1 MAYDKEIESIVFS
14 YLDGNDYD
22 TFQDKYDFFL
32 VNQKDP
38 DYFDFRYNFEK
49 KTLEFHDNVIRELKK
64 YFRLRYA
71 DADYLIEKWFI
82 QKYGFEVEDN
92 IKPWVT
98 TFRIY
103 RDRK

>member
-1 MAYDKEIESIVFS
+1 MAYDEQIESVVFA

-32 VNQKDP
+32 VNQEDP

-49 KTLEFHDNVIRELKK
+49 KALEFHDNVIRELKK
-64 YFRLRYA
+64 YFRLRYV
-71 DADYLIEKWFI
+71 DADYLIVKWFV
-82 QKYGFEVEDN
+82 QKYGFEVKDN

-98 TFRIY
+98 TFKIY

>member
-14 YLDGNDYD
+14 YLDGLDYD

-32 VNQKDP
+32 VNHDNP
-38 DYFDFRYNFEK
+38 DMFDFRYNFEK
-49 KTLEFHDNVIRELKK
+49 KTLEFHDDVIRELKK
-64 YFRLRYA
+64 YFKLRYT
-71 DADYLIEKWFI
+71 DADYLIEQWFV
-82 QKYGFEVEDN
+82 KRYGFEVEDN

>member
-1 MAYDKEIESIVFS
+1 MAYDEQIESVVFA

-32 VNQKDP
+32 VNQEDP

-64 YFRLRYA
+64 YFRLRYV
-71 DADYLIEKWFI
+71 DADYLIVKWFA
-82 QKYGFEVEDN
+82 QKYGFEVEDS

>member
-1 MAYDKEIESIVFS
+1 MAYDEQIESVVFA

-32 VNQKDP
+32 VNQEDP

-64 YFRLRYA
+64 YFRLRYV
-71 DADYLIEKWFI
+71 DADYLILKWFA
-82 QKYGFEVEDN
+82 QKYGFEVKDS